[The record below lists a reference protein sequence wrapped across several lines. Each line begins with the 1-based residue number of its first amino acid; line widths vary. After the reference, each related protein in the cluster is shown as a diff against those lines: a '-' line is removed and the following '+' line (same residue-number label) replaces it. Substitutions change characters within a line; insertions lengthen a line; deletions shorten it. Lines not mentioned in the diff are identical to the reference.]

1 MRNALAILW
10 IAAASA
16 GISAPREVWLTPERR
31 AQLKA
36 ITSRPYVTARE
47 DLGNGTER
55 LEWRN
60 GSREWATTQAV
71 RRVAGA
77 KARNP
82 HAEARR
88 EAAEAKAEKDAML
101 KDIRT
106 LAQKPKV
113 TPAEVKAVA
122 DRHGLDFG
130 RQPEVR
136 GRDGGTRGIRP

>member
-1 MRNALAILW
+1 MRYALAILL

-16 GISAPREVWLTPERR
+16 GISAPKEVWLTPERR

-36 ITSRPYVTARE
+36 VTSRPYVSKRE
-47 DLGNGTER
+47 DLGGGVER

-82 HAEARR
+82 HDDAKRPAPPLHTAPNRHLARSASARR
-88 EAAEAKAEKDAML
+88 SAPARSRRAE
-101 KDIRT
+101 
-106 LAQKPKV
+106 
-113 TPAEVKAVA
+113 
-122 DRHGLDFG
+122 
-130 RQPEVR
+130 
-136 GRDGGTRGIRP
+136 

>member
-1 MRNALAILW
+1 MMMRCLFLAAALAACR
-10 IAAASA
+10 AAA
-16 GISAPREVWLTPERR
+16 APKEVWLTPERR

-47 DLGNGTER
+47 DLRNGTER

-60 GSREWATTQAV
+60 GSREWATTQTV

-77 KARNP
+77 KARSP

-88 EAAEAKAEKDAML
+88 AAAEAKAEKDAML

-106 LAQKPKV
+106 LGKKTKV

-122 DRHGLDFG
+122 DRHGDKAG
-130 RQPEVR
+130 NRK
-136 GRDGGTRGIRP
+136 

>member
-1 MRNALAILW
+1 MRHALAILL

-36 ITSRPYVTARE
+36 VTSRPYVTARE

-55 LEWRN
+55 IEWRN

-77 KARNP
+77 KARSP

-88 EAAEAKAEKDAML
+88 AAAEAKAEKDALL
-101 KDIRT
+101 KDIRALGEKT
-106 LAQKPKV
+106 KV
-113 TPAEVKAVA
+113 TPSELKAVA
-122 DRHGLDFG
+122 EKHADA
-130 RQPEVR
+130 RQKK
-136 GRDGGTRGIRP
+136 

>member
-1 MRNALAILW
+1 MRYALAILL

-16 GISAPREVWLTPERR
+16 GISAPKEVWLTPERR

-36 ITSRPYVTARE
+36 VTSRPYVSKRE
-47 DLGNGTER
+47 DLGGGVER

-82 HAEARR
+82 HDNAKR
-88 EAAEAKAEKDAML
+88 EAAAALASKDRLRRAVLDLAANAKITGKELRALAAEH
-101 KDIRT
+101 
-106 LAQKPKV
+106 
-113 TPAEVKAVA
+113 A
-122 DRHGLDFG
+122 D
-130 RQPEVR
+130 
-136 GRDGGTRGIRP
+136 

>member
-1 MRNALAILW
+1 MMMRCLLLAAALAACR
-10 IAAASA
+10 AAA
-16 GISAPREVWLTPERR
+16 APKEVWLTPERR

-55 LEWRN
+55 LQWRN

-88 EAAEAKAEKDAML
+88 EAAEAKAALDAL
-101 KDIRT
+101 LEDVAALGRKS
-106 LAQKPKV
+106 KV
-113 TPAEVKAVA
+113 TPSELKAVA
-122 DRHGLDFG
+122 EKHADA
-130 RQPEVR
+130 RQKK
-136 GRDGGTRGIRP
+136 

>member
-55 LEWRN
+55 IEWRN

-77 KARNP
+77 KARDP
-82 HAEARR
+82 HGEARL
-88 EAAEAKAEKDAML
+88 EAAGAKAALDAL
-101 KDIRT
+101 LEDVAALGRKS
-106 LAQKPKV
+106 KV

-122 DRHGLDFG
+122 DRHGDKAG
-130 RQPEVR
+130 NRK
-136 GRDGGTRGIRP
+136 

>member
-1 MRNALAILW
+1 MRHALAILL

-36 ITSRPYVTARE
+36 VTSRPYVSKRE
-47 DLGNGTER
+47 DLGGGVER

-71 RRVAGA
+71 RRIAGA

-82 HAEARR
+82 HDDAKR
-88 EAAEAKAEKDAML
+88 EAAAALASKDRLRRAVLDLAANAKITGKEL
-101 KDIRT
+101 RT
-106 LAQKPKV
+106 LA
-113 TPAEVKAVA
+113 AEHA
-122 DRHGLDFG
+122 D
-130 RQPEVR
+130 
-136 GRDGGTRGIRP
+136 